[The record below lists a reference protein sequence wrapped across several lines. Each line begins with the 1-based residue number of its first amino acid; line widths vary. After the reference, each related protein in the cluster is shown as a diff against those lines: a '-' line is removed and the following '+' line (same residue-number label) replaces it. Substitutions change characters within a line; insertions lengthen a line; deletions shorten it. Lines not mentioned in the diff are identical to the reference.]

1 MTENTD
7 GQNRCQI
14 AINIARQGDLL
25 NWELAELLSAIK
37 SGEEWRNFGATSF
50 KQFLK
55 DHVRIKET
63 TARQI
68 MKVRCLCDQHSI
80 QKEKMNELGWAKL
93 AEVSGVM
100 TKENKDEV
108 LQDVQQ
114 LTQAE
119 LRNKYRGKKDDAKPN
134 AKKSQQTIKWT
145 EEIEQALRHAS
156 RFTRSNELQANLEFI
171 AKSFTNMMPTTPEH
185 ENRFSMN

>member
-1 MTENTD
+1 
-7 GQNRCQI
+7 
-14 AINIARQGDLL
+14 
-25 NWELAELLSAIK
+25 
-37 SGEEWRNFGATSF
+37 
-50 KQFLK
+50 
-55 DHVRIKET
+55 
-63 TARQI
+63 

-108 LQDVQQ
+108 LHDVQQ

-119 LRNKYRGKKDDAKPN
+119 LRNKYRAKKDDAKPK
-134 AKKSQQTIKWT
+134 AKISQQTTIKWT

-171 AKSFTNMMPTTPEH
+171 AKSFTSMMPTTPEH
-185 ENRFSMN
+185 EIRFSMN

>member
-1 MTENTD
+1 
-7 GQNRCQI
+7 
-14 AINIARQGDLL
+14 
-25 NWELAELLSAIK
+25 
-37 SGEEWRNFGATSF
+37 
-50 KQFLK
+50 
-55 DHVRIKET
+55 
-63 TARQI
+63 

>member
-1 MTENTD
+1 MMEEASKQD
-7 GQNRCQI
+7 VCQR

-37 SGEEWRNFGATSF
+37 SGEEWRGCGAKSF

-80 QKEKMNELGWAKL
+80 PREKMNELGWAKL
-93 AEVSGVM
+93 AEISGAI
-100 TKENKDEV
+100 TNENKDDV
-108 LQDVQQ
+108 LQDVHE

-119 LRNKYRGKKDDAKPN
+119 LRNKYRTKKDDAKLD
-134 AKKSQQTIKWT
+134 AKSSRQLVKWT

-156 RFTRSNELQANLEFI
+156 RYTRSNELQANLEFI
-171 AKSFTNMMPTTPEH
+171 AKSFTTMMPTAPDRDI
-185 ENRFSMN
+185 RFSMN